1 MCGIVG
7 YVGKRNAQDVLL
19 DGLEKLEYRGYDSAG
34 VALALEGGIR
44 VVKSKG
50 RLAELRKRLAVE
62 ALARSGC
69 GIGHTRWATHGEPS
83 DVNSHPHSTP
93 RVSIVHNGIIENYG
107 VLKERLMAKGY
118 TFESETDTEV
128 LVKLID
134 SCYEGEPLKALRAA
148 LAMVRGSYALAV
160 LFRDFPD
167 TLFAVKRESP
177 LIVGW
182 GEEENFIASDI
193 PALLKYTRRYSVLE
207 EGDMAVVNADGIRFY
222 NEFAEP
228 VEREVLTAN
237 WDQEAAE
244 KGGYPHFMLK
254 EINEQPA
261 AITATV
267 SPRVENGLPDLRVP
281 ELTDERLRRIGTV
294 HLVGCGTA
302 MHAGMV
308 GKAAIE
314 ALARVPAQVE
324 IASEFRYR
332 NPILRPEDLVI
343 IISQSGETSDTLAAL
358 KLAKSRGVPVLAIV
372 NVVGSSIARAADYV
386 MYTYAGP
393 EIAVASTK
401 AYMVQ
406 MCVLYLFALR
416 LAYAR
421 GMQTDAE
428 IRRLTA
434 ELLRAGEVIKPRL
447 ADCEQIKYL
456 ASRFVNTQSCFF
468 IGRGFDYSLSLEGSL
483 KLKEIS
489 YVHSD
494 AYAAG
499 ELKHGTIS
507 LVTDGVPVIA
517 LATQKQVYE
526 KTISNAKETK
536 SRGVPVLAIVNVVGS
551 SIARAADYV
560 MYTYAGPEIA
570 VASTKAYM
578 VQMCVLYLFALRLAY
593 ARGMQTDAE
602 IRRLTAEL
610 LRAGEVIKPRLADC
624 EQIKYLASRF
634 VNTQSCFFIGRG
646 FDYSLSLEGSLKLK
660 EISYVHSDAYA
671 AGELKHGTISL
682 VTDGVPVIALATQ
695 KQVYEKTISNA
706 KETKSRG
713 AKVLLFTTRDA
724 VVPDGVA
731 DYVVRLDD
739 YDDLLMPLQLI
750 VPLQLFAYYMAVL
763 RGCDVDKPRNL
774 AKSVTVE

>member
-7 YVGKRNAQDVLL
+7 YVGKRSAQDVLL

-34 VALALEGGIR
+34 VALALDGGIR

-50 RLAELRKRLAVE
+50 RLTQLRQKLAAQ
-62 ALARSGC
+62 ALAQSFC

-107 VLKERLMAKGY
+107 ILKERLMAKGD

-134 SCYEGEPLKALRAA
+134 SCYTGDPLRALQEA
-148 LAMVRGSYALAV
+148 LAKVRGSYALAV
-160 LFRDFPD
+160 QFRDRPD
-167 TLFAVKRESP
+167 TIFAVKRESP

-182 GEEENFIASDI
+182 GEGENFVASDI

-207 EGDMAVVNADGIRFY
+207 EGDMAVCTAEGIRFY

-228 VEREVLTAN
+228 VQRPVLTAD
-237 WDQEAAE
+237 WDMEAAE

-254 EINEQPA
+254 EINEQPT

-267 SPRVENGLPDLRVP
+267 SPRVEDGMPDLRIP
-281 ELTDERLRRIGTV
+281 QLTDEVLRSIGTV

-314 ALARVPAQVE
+314 TLARVPAEVD

-332 NPILRPEDLVI
+332 DPILNPNDLVI

-386 MYTYAGP
+386 LYTYAGP

-406 MCVLYLFALR
+406 LCVLYLFALR

-421 GMQTDAE
+421 GRLSAAE
-428 IRRLTA
+428 TRRYTA
-434 ELLRAGEVIKPRL
+434 QLLRAPEIIKARL

-456 ASRFVNTQSCFF
+456 ASRYMNTQSCFF

-507 LVTDGVPVIA
+507 LITDGVPVIA

-526 KTISNAKETK
+526 KTISNAKET
-536 SRGVPVLAIVNVVGS
+536 R
-551 SIARAADYV
+551 
-560 MYTYAGPEIA
+560 
-570 VASTKAYM
+570 
-578 VQMCVLYLFALRLAY
+578 
-593 ARGMQTDAE
+593 
-602 IRRLTAEL
+602 
-610 LRAGEVIKPRLADC
+610 
-624 EQIKYLASRF
+624 
-634 VNTQSCFFIGRG
+634 
-646 FDYSLSLEGSLKLK
+646 
-660 EISYVHSDAYA
+660 
-671 AGELKHGTISL
+671 
-682 VTDGVPVIALATQ
+682 
-695 KQVYEKTISNA
+695 
-706 KETKSRG
+706 SRG
-713 AKVLLFTTRDA
+713 ARVLLFTTKNA
-724 VVPDGVA
+724 VVPEGVA
-731 DYVVRLDD
+731 DAVVRLDE
-739 YDDLLMPLQLI
+739 YEDLLMPLQLI

>member
-167 TLFAVKRESP
+167 TLFVVKRESP

-358 KLAKSRGVPVLAIV
+358 KLAR
-372 NVVGSSIARAADYV
+372 
-386 MYTYAGP
+386 
-393 EIAVASTK
+393 
-401 AYMVQ
+401 
-406 MCVLYLFALR
+406 
-416 LAYAR
+416 
-421 GMQTDAE
+421 
-428 IRRLTA
+428 
-434 ELLRAGEVIKPRL
+434 
-447 ADCEQIKYL
+447 
-456 ASRFVNTQSCFF
+456 
-468 IGRGFDYSLSLEGSL
+468 
-483 KLKEIS
+483 
-489 YVHSD
+489 
-494 AYAAG
+494 
-499 ELKHGTIS
+499 
-507 LVTDGVPVIA
+507 
-517 LATQKQVYE
+517 
-526 KTISNAKETK
+526 

>member
-1 MCGIVG
+1 MEVFCMCGIVG
-7 YVGKRNAQDVLL
+7 YVGKRSAQDVLL

-34 VALALEGGIR
+34 VALAQEGGIR

-50 RLAELRKRLAVE
+50 RLDALRQKLAVQ
-62 ALARSGC
+62 ALAESSC

-107 VLKERLMAKGY
+107 ALKERLAARGY

-134 SCYEGEPLKALRAA
+134 SCYHGEPLQALHEA
-148 LAMVRGSYALAV
+148 LGMVRGSYALAV
-160 LFRDFPD
+160 LFKDFPD
-167 TLFAVKRESP
+167 TIFAVKKESP

-182 GEEENFIASDI
+182 GEGENFVASDI
-193 PALLKYTRRYSVLE
+193 PALLKYTRDYSVLE
-207 EGDMAVVNADGIRFY
+207 EGDLAVVTAQGIRFY
-222 NEFAEP
+222 NAFGEP
-228 VEREVLTAN
+228 VERQRLTAD

-267 SPRVENGLPDLRVP
+267 SPRVEDGLPDLRIP
-281 ELTDERLRRIGTV
+281 ELTDERLRSIRTV
-294 HLVGCGTA
+294 HLVACGTA

-314 ALARVPAQVE
+314 TLARVPAEVD

-332 NPILRPEDLVI
+332 DPILNKNDLVI

-372 NVVGSSIARAADYV
+372 NVVGSSIARAADYIL
-386 MYTYAGP
+386 YTYAGP

-401 AYMVQ
+401 AYVVQ

-421 GMQTDAE
+421 GKLEEAE
-428 IRRLTA
+428 TKRLTA

-447 ADCEQIKYL
+447 DDCEQIKYL

-468 IGRGFDYSLSLEGSL
+468 IGRGFDYALSLEGSL

-507 LVTDGVPVIA
+507 LITDGVPVIA

-526 KTISNAKETK
+526 KTISNA
-536 SRGVPVLAIVNVVGS
+536 R
-551 SIARAADYV
+551 
-560 MYTYAGPEIA
+560 
-570 VASTKAYM
+570 
-578 VQMCVLYLFALRLAY
+578 
-593 ARGMQTDAE
+593 
-602 IRRLTAEL
+602 
-610 LRAGEVIKPRLADC
+610 
-624 EQIKYLASRF
+624 
-634 VNTQSCFFIGRG
+634 
-646 FDYSLSLEGSLKLK
+646 
-660 EISYVHSDAYA
+660 
-671 AGELKHGTISL
+671 
-682 VTDGVPVIALATQ
+682 
-695 KQVYEKTISNA
+695 
-706 KETKSRG
+706 ETKSRG
-713 AKVLLFTTRDA
+713 ARVILFTTKDA
-724 VVPDGVA
+724 VVPEGVA
-731 DYVVRLDD
+731 DYIVRLDE
-739 YDDLLMPLQLI
+739 YEDLLMPLQLI